1 MRVRE
6 EGLRWIYNYITLRN
20 QWWLSWFEI
29 LRMRTKVKA
38 LKREM
43 RWIVLISSRTNE
55 GYVV

>member
-38 LKREM
+38 LKRDE
-43 RWIVLISSRTNE
+43 VDCFDKFTDK
-55 GYVV
+55 

>member
-6 EGLRWIYNYITLRN
+6 EGFRWIYNYITLRN